1 MDIFLTN
8 NLTNKKE
15 QFIPKNKNNIGM
27 YVCGP
32 TVYDDP
38 HIGNARPL
46 IIFDILFKLLK
57 NKFESV
63 TYVRN
68 ITDIDDKI
76 IKSSQEQKISTKEL
90 TEKVTKSFLDDCKF
104 LNCENP
110 THQPKATE
118 HIALMIEMINELIK
132 KGYAYE
138 KKNHVYFEV
147 KKFPDYGELS
157 NKKLDELIAGSRVE
171 ISENK
176 KNSEDFVLW
185 KPSNDNEP
193 SWDSPWGKGRPGW
206 HLECSAMSKKFLGE
220 EFDIHGGGIDLIFPH
235 HENEIAQSRCANDTK
250 VFANYWVHNAFI
262 TISNEKM
269 AKSQGNILKIKDFR
283 KKMSGQVVRLALM
296 SAHYKQPLDWNE
308 KLINDS
314 QNTLD
319 KWYRIYSSKIKK
331 VDIPENVL
339 KPLYED
345 LNTPGYISNLHQ
357 LYEKA
362 SKGEDQDIFIS
373 ACKFIGLFNED
384 NKQWESFK
392 KNKASISEVEIKKMI
407 DLRNKARQNKNYKEA
422 DEIRNKLL
430 DKGVLIE
437 DKDDKTLWKFK

>member
-15 QFIPKNKNNIGM
+15 QFVPKDKKHIGM

-46 IIFDILFKLLK
+46 VIFDILFKLLK
-57 NKFESV
+57 NSFSKV

-90 TEKVTKSFLDDCKF
+90 TEKVTSSFFEDCIF

-110 THQPKATE
+110 TYQPKATE
-118 HIALMIEMINELIK
+118 HINLMIEMINQLIK
-132 KGYAYE
+132 KGFAYE
-138 KKNHVYFEV
+138 NNSHVYFEV
-147 KKFPDYGELS
+147 KKFSDYGKLS
-157 NKKLDELIAGSRVE
+157 NKKLEDLIAGSRVE
-171 ISENK
+171 VSDNK
-176 KNSEDFVLW
+176 KNLEDFVLW
-185 KPSNDNEP
+185 KPSVKDEP

-206 HLECSAMSKKFLGE
+206 HLECSAMSKKFLGN

-235 HENEIAQSRCANDTK
+235 HENEIAQSRCANDSK
-250 VFANYWVHNAFI
+250 IFARYWVHNAFI
-262 TISNEKM
+262 TMSNEKM

-283 KKMSGQVVRLALM
+283 NKISGQVLRLALM
-296 SAHYKQPLDWNE
+296 SAHYKQPLDWND
-308 KLINDS
+308 KLINDC

-319 KWYRIYSSKIKK
+319 KWYRVYSADVKT
-331 VDIPENVL
+331 VQVTEQTL

-345 LNTPGYISNLHQ
+345 LNTPGYIANLHK
-357 LYEKA
+357 LYESA
-362 SKGEDQDIFIS
+362 NKGKDKELFIS

-384 NKQWESFK
+384 NKQWENYK
-392 KNKASISEVEIKKMI
+392 KNKASISEEEINSKI
-407 DLRNKARQNKNYKEA
+407 DLRNKARADKDYKEA
-422 DEIRNKLL
+422 DRIRDELF

-437 DKDDKTLWKFK
+437 DKDGKTLWKFK

>member
-15 QFIPKNKNNIGM
+15 QFVPKDKKHIGM

-46 IIFDILFKLLK
+46 VIFDILFRLLK
-57 NKFESV
+57 NTFSKV

-90 TEKVTKSFLDDCKF
+90 TEKVTSSFFEDCKF

-110 THQPKATE
+110 TYQPKATE
-118 HIALMIEMINELIK
+118 HIDLMIKMINQLIK
-132 KGYAYE
+132 KGFAYE
-138 KKNHVYFEV
+138 NNNHVYFEV
-147 KKFPDYGELS
+147 KKFSDYGKLS
-157 NKKLDELIAGSRVE
+157 NKKLEDLIAGSRVE
-171 ISENK
+171 VSDNK

-185 KPSNDNEP
+185 KPSVKDEP
-193 SWDSPWGKGRPGW
+193 SWESPWGKGRPGW
-206 HLECSAMSKKFLGE
+206 HLECSAMSKKFLGN

-235 HENEIAQSRCANDTK
+235 HENEIAQSRCANDSK
-250 VFANYWVHNAFI
+250 FFAKYWVHNAFI
-262 TISNEKM
+262 TMSNEKM

-283 KKMSGQVVRLALM
+283 NKVSGQVLRLALM
-296 SAHYKQPLDWNE
+296 SAHYKQPLDWND
-308 KLINDS
+308 KLISDC

-319 KWYRIYSSKIKK
+319 KWYRVYSTGVKFVQVS
-331 VDIPENVL
+331 EEVL

-345 LNTPGYISNLHQ
+345 LNTPGYIANLHK
-357 LYEKA
+357 LYESA
-362 SKGEDQDIFIS
+362 SKGEDKELFIS
-373 ACKFIGLFNED
+373 ACKFIGLLNED
-384 NKQWESFK
+384 NRQWENYK
-392 KNKASISEVEIKKMI
+392 KNKASISETEINNKI
-407 DLRNKARQNKNYKEA
+407 DLRNKARTDKDYKEA
-422 DEIRNKLL
+422 DRIRDELF

-437 DKDDKTLWKFK
+437 DKDGKTLWKFK

>member
-15 QFIPKNKNNIGM
+15 QFIPKNKSNIGM

-57 NKFESV
+57 KKFESV

-90 TEKVTKSFLDDCKF
+90 TEKVTKSFLEDCKF

-118 HIALMIEMINELIK
+118 HIGLMIEMINELIK

-138 KKNHVYFEV
+138 NESHVYFEV
-147 KKFPDYGELS
+147 KKFSDYGKLS
-157 NKKLDELIAGSRVE
+157 NKNLEELIAGSRVE

-250 VFANYWVHNAFI
+250 AFANYWVHNAFI
-262 TISNEKM
+262 TMSNEKM

-283 KKMSGQVVRLALM
+283 KKMSGQVIRLALM

-308 KLINDS
+308 KLISDC

-319 KWYRIYSSKIKK
+319 KWYRIYSPEIKNAN
-331 VDIPENVL
+331 IPEVIL

-345 LNTPGYISNLHQ
+345 LNTPGYIANLHQ
-357 LYEKA
+357 LYDKA
-362 SKGEDQDIFIS
+362 SKGEDLDIFIS

-384 NKQWESFK
+384 SKQWDSFK
-392 KNKASISEVEIKKMI
+392 KNKASISEEEIKNMI
-407 DLRNKARQNKNYKEA
+407 DLRNKARENKNYKEA